1 MNATA
6 APSRPPPTPV
16 ALDHLVLPLARV
28 RAITAACLAAGGLLV
43 FAGVA
48 ATPRDDGGTAGFHDA
63 LAAHPGQSQI
73 GDLLLHFGWTGA
85 VLACFGLAL
94 LGLGRR
100 GPLLLAGC
108 LLAAL
113 GLTAMPGIF
122 ATDAYDL
129 ALAQELPRAASV
141 AISEQAS
148 GSVLASVLFITG
160 TLGAA
165 LGPAVLLAALWRQR
179 IVGPAPWILMIAG
192 PLVSVAGGHGW
203 SAVLGAGLLAAGYC
217 WAAVELRRAVA

>member
-6 APSRPPPTPV
+6 ASPRPRPTPV
-16 ALDHLVLPLARV
+16 ALDHLVLPLTRV
-28 RAITAACLAAGGLLV
+28 RSLTAACLAAAGLLV

-48 ATPRDDGGTAGFHDA
+48 MTPRDGGSTAGFHDA
-63 LAAHPGQSQI
+63 IAAHPGQSQA
-73 GDLLLHFGWTGA
+73 GDLLLHFGWIGA

-100 GPLLLAGC
+100 GPLLVAGC

-113 GLTAMPGIF
+113 GLTTMPGLF

-129 ALAQELPRAASV
+129 ALAQELPRATSV

-165 LGPAVLLAALWRQR
+165 LGLPALLAALWRQR
-179 IVGPAPWILMIAG
+179 IIGPVPWILLIAG
-192 PLVSVAGGHGW
+192 PIVSLAGGHGV
-203 SAVLGAGLLAAGYC
+203 SAVIGAGLLGAGCC